1 MDRSWWFQLYFWWIN
16 FGNSVLDTEATE
28 PDPDSDYEILKHTM
42 AAILYVEA
50 QRHAEETKKAHDDLT
65 IAPDE
70 DNAEYKQK
78 LDELLEEFW

>member
-1 MDRSWWFQLYFWWIN
+1 
-16 FGNSVLDTEATE
+16 
-28 PDPDSDYEILKHTM
+28 M

-50 QRHAEETKKAHDDLT
+50 KQHAEETKKVHGDLT

-78 LDELLEEFW
+78 LDELLEEFSDRFDEQDFTPSNMPPVDIKIKED